1 MGALPGSSLSLHNL
15 PEAMLHAGTTD
26 RCEVRGDHLSLRT
39 EAEEQAGLGVGW
51 RPSSYHI
58 QTAARKRQSGHRA
71 DAQQARGQRLWPMVW
86 WEEEMEELSR
96 LQALLSVRHCRNR
109 PVSTAHQPES
119 C

>member
-1 MGALPGSSLSLHNL
+1 M
-15 PEAMLHAGTTD
+15 
-26 RCEVRGDHLSLRT
+26 
-39 EAEEQAGLGVGW
+39 GVGW

-71 DAQQARGQRLWPMVW
+71 DAQQARGCGPWSG

-96 LQALLSVRHCRNR
+96 LQALLSGRHCRR
-109 PVSTAHQPES
+109 CPVSTAHQPES